1 MRHMRSMLCQKEML
15 NCLCKACIK
24 SAFGLCAGAL
34 PLKQR
39 LKSEKAT
46 DPLKGVFMRAP
57 RKGGDIGEPL
67 TEMEATAQAEG
78 AKLAK
83 KLAKKQGG
91 AFVPKRNVRSAKN
104 FRKH

>member
-1 MRHMRSMLCQKEML
+1 MKYASGMR
-15 NCLCKACIK
+15 
-24 SAFGLCAGAL
+24 AGAL

-39 LKSEKAT
+39 QKSEKTA

-67 TEMEATAQAEG
+67 TEMEAKAQVEG